1 MPLPWCARSEGPQTV
16 GGLCEAVIEYAAE
29 VWRPTKDQARK
40 LERTVCD
47 FARHALGVDT
57 RTGNDFLLTELGLVS
72 PAARREEL
80 KLRFFRH
87 LCTAE
92 PERAL
97 SKVFRHRC
105 EQVKQGGSK
114 RSLC

>member
-1 MPLPWCARSEGPQTV
+1 
-16 GGLCEAVIEYAAE
+16 
-29 VWRPTKDQARK
+29 
-40 LERTVCD
+40 
-47 FARHALGVDT
+47 
-57 RTGNDFLLTELGLVS
+57 LGLVS

-105 EQVKQGGSK
+105 EQVKEGGAK
-114 RSLC
+114 GSLCAEYRDLLIIIISKVNTAYRGPRWGSA